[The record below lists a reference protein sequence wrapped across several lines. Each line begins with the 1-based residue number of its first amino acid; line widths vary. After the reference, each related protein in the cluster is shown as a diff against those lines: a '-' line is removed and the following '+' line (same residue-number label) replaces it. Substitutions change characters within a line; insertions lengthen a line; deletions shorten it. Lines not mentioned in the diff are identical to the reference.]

1 VAEFGEA
8 IAMTNSTPP
17 DPNSQQNAALGLD
30 EIIAIIVAFVAIGGI
45 FFWSVRREPGLQFAG
60 EPAEPTPTEPTP
72 DSSPLFEFA
81 PPVEESPSPLA
92 SPSPRQ
98 SPSPLITRPTPTG
111 EGTPAEP
118 HPPRTRAGT
127 AAIQPPQQVPQ
138 ETPSPSPPVASP
150 SPTEAS
156 PSPPESPSPTPTTPT
171 TRFPDVPGDYWA
183 SPFIATL
190 AEQDIITG
198 TPEGEFE
205 PEQPVTRAEFAIQL
219 QEAFDREAGQELIE
233 YGDIPEDDAAT
244 EAIRE
249 ATQMGFLTG
258 YPGGSFRPNE
268 SVSRLE
274 VLIALVSGLN
284 LEPPATPEESLQV
297 YEDSEQI
304 PDWAQPKIAAATEA
318 GIVVNYPNPEQLN
331 PSQPA
336 TRAETAALLH
346 QALVEVGQAEP
357 VDSEYVVRPEE

>member
-1 VAEFGEA
+1 VAEFGVA

-17 DPNSQQNAALGLD
+17 DPNSRQNIALGLD
-30 EIIAIIVAFVAIGGI
+30 EIIAIIVALVAIGGI
-45 FFWSVRREPGLQFAG
+45 FFWSIRREPGLRFAG
-60 EPAEPTPTEPTP
+60 EPAEPTPAEPTP
-72 DSSPLFEFA
+72 DSSPFFEFV
-81 PPVEESPSPLA
+81 PPVEPVEESPSPLA
-92 SPSPRQ
+92 SPSPRE
-98 SPSPLITRPTPTG
+98 SPSPLLPRPTPT
-111 EGTPAEP
+111 EEEILERQ
-118 HPPRTRAGT
+118 PPRTRAGRT
-127 AAIQPPQQVPQ
+127 AIQPPRQVPQ
-138 ETPSPSPPVASP
+138 ETPSPSPPPVASP
-150 SPTEAS
+150 
-156 PSPPESPSPTPTTPT
+156 PPPASPSPTPTTPS
-171 TRFPDVPGDYWA
+171 TRFPDVPSDYWA
-183 SPFIATL
+183 LPFITTL
-190 AEQDIITG
+190 AAQDIIAG

-219 QEAFDREAGQELIE
+219 QEAFNREAGQDVVN
-233 YGDIPEDDAAT
+233 YDDITDDDSAA

-258 YPGGSFRPNE
+258 YPGGNFRPNE
-268 SVSRLE
+268 SISRLE

-304 PDWAQPKIAAATEA
+304 PNWAQPKIAAATEA

-346 QALVEVGQAEP
+346 QALVEVGQVEP